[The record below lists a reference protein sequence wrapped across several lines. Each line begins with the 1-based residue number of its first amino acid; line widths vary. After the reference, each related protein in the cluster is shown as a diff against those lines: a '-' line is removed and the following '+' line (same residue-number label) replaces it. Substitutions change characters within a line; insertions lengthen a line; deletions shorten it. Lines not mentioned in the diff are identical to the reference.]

1 MCIFILPA
9 EAIISTN
16 NSNYWFYFIAG
27 KKFYSEW
34 KKKSE
39 NAGRKENETI
49 MANLNDIFANEEEH
63 LSEDELLKYLHSEMS
78 ESEKQAIEQKMVSS
92 SFESDAAEGL
102 QQMKNVNLIQQN
114 VVQLNKKL
122 RNQLRIRKTRNK
134 LSDKTMQWIIL
145 AIVLVLFI
153 CTTTYGIIHL
163 LHH

>member
-1 MCIFILPA
+1 
-9 EAIISTN
+9 
-16 NSNYWFYFIAG
+16 
-27 KKFYSEW
+27 
-34 KKKSE
+34 
-39 NAGRKENETI
+39 